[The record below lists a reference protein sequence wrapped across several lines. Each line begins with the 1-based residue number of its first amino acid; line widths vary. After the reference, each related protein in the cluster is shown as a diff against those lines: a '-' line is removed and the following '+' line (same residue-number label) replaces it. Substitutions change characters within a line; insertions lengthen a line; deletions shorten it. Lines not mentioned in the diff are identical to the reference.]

1 MRVENRKGRFSLRP
15 DSIVNYRRLYVDVFS
30 VAASLSQPEELFA
43 SAAEAGVRAVFV
55 VDAWHESHMPLAR
68 RYLELCRRYGLDC
81 RLSESKP
88 AEVFA
93 AELCDAECGEG
104 CAVVT
109 RDYDAVKA
117 AGRCA
122 VLIFQRGRFWR
133 VEDISEPG
141 GGRMDVV
148 VYGVEDAPEGFRV
161 VRSVEELRGLVGRA
175 FIVVVGDEGLAEEL
189 GVAYLTREEW
199 GEFVRRYGKI

>member
-1 MRVENRKGRFSLRP
+1 MRVENHKRREVRRADLPEGEVLEGGRYIR
-15 DSIVNYRRLYVDVFS
+15 
-30 VAASLSQPEELFA
+30 
-43 SAAEAGVRAVFV
+43 
-55 VDAWHESHMPLAR
+55 AR
-68 RYLELCRRYGLDC
+68 R
-81 RLSESKP
+81 
-88 AEVFA
+88 
-93 AELCDAECGEG
+93 
-104 CAVVT
+104 VT